1 MHINQTK
8 QNYIYITVCV
18 WMWYWTVCSP
28 APGQQQ
34 KWESAAACCDGA
46 AVWPQEAVLHTP
58 HSLCKYLPEHEPLM
72 LRSARHT
79 HKLKEVMFD
88 N

>member
-46 AVWPQEAVLHTP
+46 AVWPQGSSASYPTL
-58 HSLCKYLPEHEPLM
+58 SLQISPRTWAADAEIG
-72 LRSARHT
+72 
-79 HKLKEVMFD
+79 
-88 N
+88 